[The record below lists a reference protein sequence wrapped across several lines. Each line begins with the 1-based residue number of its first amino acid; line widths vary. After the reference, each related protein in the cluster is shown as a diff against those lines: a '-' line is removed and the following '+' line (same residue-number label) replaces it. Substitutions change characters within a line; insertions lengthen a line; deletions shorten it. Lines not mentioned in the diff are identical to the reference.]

1 MGDRDL
7 VGGRM
12 ARHMQLL
19 QKVSAAASSV
29 HTLDPPAVAV
39 LNVFVT
45 SGGALMTPLMPGTT
59 PTTGK
64 YTWNPKI
71 NSIAFYSTEGDS
83 GAATIVYL
91 AEAGGVV

>member
-12 ARHMQLL
+12 ARHMQLI

-45 SGGALMTPLMPGTT
+45 SGGALMTPLLPGISA
-59 PTTGK
+59 TTGK
-64 YTWNPKI
+64 YTWNPLT
-71 NSIAFYSTEGDS
+71 NSIAFYTTEGDS